1 MFQESMLFL
10 PTTLPQDH
18 TYSFKHNFEELFLT
32 ADDGAVLNGIH
43 FKLEEPKGVI
53 LYFHGNAGDLQRWGT
68 ITSYFVEKNYDV
80 VVMDYRT
87 YGKST
92 GDRSEEAFYSDG
104 QLFYNYTTQY
114 YKEHDI
120 TVYGRSLGS
129 GVASKITKENNPKQ
143 LILETP
149 YYSIADVAKHR
160 FPILP
165 VTKMLKYK
173 FPNNEHLKQVQCPI
187 YIIHGTDDRVVPY
200 KSGKKLADELIGETK
215 LFTIQGGHH
224 NDLINYDDYHKA
236 IQSILE

>member
-104 QLFYNYTTQY
+104 QLFYNYTTCLLY
-114 YKEHDI
+114 TSPSPRDGA
-120 TVYGRSLGS
+120 TSRMPSS
-129 GVASKITKENNPKQ
+129 A
-143 LILETP
+143 
-149 YYSIADVAKHR
+149 
-160 FPILP
+160 
-165 VTKMLKYK
+165 
-173 FPNNEHLKQVQCPI
+173 
-187 YIIHGTDDRVVPY
+187 
-200 KSGKKLADELIGETK
+200 
-215 LFTIQGGHH
+215 
-224 NDLINYDDYHKA
+224 
-236 IQSILE
+236 